1 MLPPSRRGSLAA
13 VGGCGTRKAERR
25 GLVRAGLIG
34 RFVLALVAAATG
46 ALAMAVAPIR
56 ADAHP
61 HVFVEAREEI
71 VFDDAGKITAIR
83 HVWRFDDAF
92 SAYAT
97 QGFDVNRDRVFSMEE
112 LQPLAQVNV
121 ESLKEYHYFTYV
133 DVDGKQVG
141 LGTPTEYWLQ
151 HADGLLTLFYTLPLA
166 EPLDPAGHTVRVDVY
181 DPQYYVAV
189 DLVRDTPFA
198 LAGAAPKGC
207 TLTVKEPEDLDPM
220 TATQLALIPPDT
232 RELPENLRSATR
244 GLANSAIVKCP
255 ERPAS
260 VVPPAAAETP
270 RASTGGGP
278 FGVAAPE
285 AGGGAPTGIFAVI
298 TAWQQAFYTRLT
310 EAVKALKTD
319 GTAVFLLAA
328 LSFAY
333 GVFHAAGPGH
343 GKAVI
348 SAYLLANE
356 ASARRAVGLSF
367 LSALLQAAV
376 AIAIVGVAAVV
387 LNLTSLAMN
396 AATRWVEV
404 ASYGLVVLLGLSLVW
419 RKIVRPA
426 SAALA
431 AAATTRPQPL
441 SSAASGRAAGALF
454 GAGGPGGQLALGD
467 GGAAILGSGARFAPL
482 ATASAPRLRMRAAMA
497 EHVHHVGCGCEPLV
511 APSAARGW
519 RSAAAA
525 VISAGSRPCTGAL
538 VVLVFA
544 LSQGLFAAGV
554 LSALA
559 MAVGTGLTVT
569 ALALLAIGAKG
580 AAARFLGRES
590 RTGRLVQALLEG
602 GAALAVLALG
612 ALLLAAALFG

>member
-13 VGGCGTRKAERR
+13 VDGCGARKAERR
-25 GLVRAGLIG
+25 GLVLAGLIG
-34 RFVLALVAAATG
+34 RLFLALAAAATG
-46 ALAMAVAPIR
+46 ALAMAVAPPR

-141 LGTPTEYWLQ
+141 LGQPSEYWLQ

-166 EPLDPAGHTVRVDVY
+166 EPLDPAGHTVRIDVY

-189 DLVRDTPFA
+189 DLVRDTPFTF
-198 LAGAAPKGC
+198 AGAAPKGC

-260 VVPPAAAETP
+260 VAPPPAADAAP
-270 RASTGGGP
+270 RSSGGGP

-285 AGGGAPTGIFAVI
+285 AGGGVPTGALAVVA
-298 TAWQQAFYTRLT
+298 AWQQAFYTRLT
-310 EAVKALKTD
+310 AAVKALKTD
-319 GTAVFLLAA
+319 GGAVFLLVA

-356 ASARRAVGLSF
+356 ASVRRAVGLSF
-367 LSALLQAAV
+367 LSALLQAVV
-376 AIAIVGVAAVV
+376 AIAIVGIAAVV
-387 LNLTSLAMN
+387 LGLTSLAMN

-404 ASYGLVVLLGLSLVW
+404 ASYSLVVLLGISLVW

-426 SAALA
+426 GAALA
-431 AAATTRPQPL
+431 TAARRPQPP
-441 SSAASGRAAGALF
+441 SAAAAGGAAGALF
-454 GAGGPGGQLALGD
+454 GGGGDRLAAD
-467 GGAAILGSGARFAPL
+467 DGAAILAATGAHFAPL
-482 ATASAPRLRMRAAMA
+482 PVAIGPRLRQRGAVA
-497 EHVHHVGCGCEPLV
+497 EHVHGAGCGCEHAVPASV
-511 APSAARGW
+511 APGW

-525 VISAGSRPCTGAL
+525 VVSAGSRPCTGAL

-569 ALALLAIGAKG
+569 ALALLAVGAKG
-580 AAARFLGRES
+580 AAGRLLGRES
-590 RTGRLVQALLEG
+590 RAGHVAHHVLEG
-602 GAALAVLALG
+602 GAALAVLLLG
-612 ALLLAAALFG
+612 TLLLAATFAG